1 MMDKDY
7 MNYKAYFDGWLHGFA
22 EGQRDA
28 LSFLD
33 EVQREV
39 LNHGDLLVDYLND
52 YFSIDD
58 EYELI
63 DRININN
70 RLAEWYVNE
79 ILK

>member
-7 MNYKAYFDGWLHGFA
+7 MNAKTFFDGWLHGFA
-22 EGQRDA
+22 EAQRDA

>member
-1 MMDKDY
+1 
-7 MNYKAYFDGWLHGFA
+7 MNSQDFVDGWLHGFA
-22 EGQRDA
+22 KGQRDA

-39 LNHGDLLVDYLND
+39 FNHGDLLVDYLND
-52 YFSIDD
+52 YFSIND